1 MKGLFETIAKL
12 RVELNQLKEEISLLR
27 RCDECKKGPCIGRL
41 FKGRSG
47 FVFPNSLYLFDG
59 KIYARKCS
67 MMTRVR
73 VDLSQVEIKYNN
85 VDRLVNLTPNEIEI
99 ENCVG
104 CGDLPIIGE

>member
-1 MKGLFETIAKL
+1 MKGLLETITKL
-12 RVELNQLKEEISLLR
+12 RAELNQLKEEISLLR
-27 RCDECKKGPCIGRL
+27 RCDECRKGPCVGRL

-59 KIYARKCS
+59 QMYVRKCS

-85 VDRLVNLTPNEIEI
+85 VDRIANLTPNNVEI
-99 ENCVG
+99 ENCIG
-104 CGDLPIIGE
+104 RGDLPIIRE